1 MDFKYH
7 AQDFIRCKLC
17 KIPLPPM
24 YCEICNLHLCKA
36 CVGEHLS
43 DFSTEH
49 KVIPLK
55 QYWTRLNY
63 PKCPEHPSKQCELH
77 CENCD
82 IPICTKCI
90 ISEKHKEHKCVGIH
104 RKL

>member
-1 MDFKYH
+1 MDFRYQ
-7 AQDFIRCKLC
+7 AQDFIRCNLC
-17 KIPLPPM
+17 EIPLPPM
-24 YCEICNLHLCKA
+24 YCEICHLHLCKA
-36 CVGEHLS
+36 CVGDHIS
-43 DFSTEH
+43 DGSTEH
-49 KVIPLK
+49 KVFPLK

-82 IPICTKCI
+82 IPICTQCI
-90 ISEKHKEHKCVGIH
+90 ISEKHKEHKFVGIH